1 MDPEIDRQYS
11 PRMWSQ
17 RLPPEEV
24 VKNHVAVARQAS
36 EAAKA
41 AVPCV
46 LGVQYGPTEGQRLDI
61 YGGENIPKDAPIVV
75 YIHGGYWQELSKDI
89 SSYCVQPLYKAG
101 IRVIIL
107 GYDLAPR
114 VRLGDIVEEMNAAGK
129 YILDLAQKLQSRS
142 VWFMGHCAGAH
153 LIMML
158 LTSDWFNQLPESQQS
173 LVQGCVLIS
182 GIYDL
187 APLVYTHLNP
197 ALDLTIDE
205 IELYSAFPKRTWIPL
220 SLKDKLKV
228 LVTIAAH
235 DSPEFKRQNEEFQ
248 NLLRKTCKQVEFLTV
263 PNVDH
268 FDTVENLQNEDFTLT
283 KRIIHLIKY

>member
-61 YGGENIPKDAPIVV
+61 YGGENIPK
-75 YIHGGYWQELSKDI
+75 
-89 SSYCVQPLYKAG
+89 
-101 IRVIIL
+101 
-107 GYDLAPR
+107 